1 MERATHIII
10 LTLISC
16 FEIWMCYQILYR
28 TVLEKRY
35 LQTWQKI
42 LIWGNILGMGIVLG
56 VNRNMLFFS
65 SAMLWGCIVF
75 TMLIALFL
83 HVKKWKL
90 IAEIVGIY
98 FLFVA
103 LLDFFFFFCRMAVE
117 NDVYYVFYKGD
128 YFVDKSILYILSRIS
143 ISVMLICFKKEKKGE
158 SILKKTQMF
167 LLITAGILVVIV
179 TGYHFLIYD
188 ILNGLSD
195 ISGWSAACSLLA
207 IFVVVAFCLGISW
220 KNQSL
225 KQENQILEVREK
237 LELDNMRDMT
247 KALEQNRI
255 QVHDMR
261 HHMIILREYALKK
274 EYEAIETYLDQ
285 LLESYVEVQEERWT
299 RIRNLDILLS
309 EKKKEANLENIRFQI
324 ETDVLQSLPFKETET
339 SVLFGNLL
347 DNAIEACKKMK
358 TETRWI
364 RVEIRQ
370 RKGFLFFTIANSIGK
385 RPQEKDGQFY
395 QETQNQRYIQEAERA
410 ICLMLPQMIKTECG
424 VGWNPESVDVP
435 IGGMAHGNAGILM
448 PVLVLWEL
456 TKKKE
461 YGWLAEKIWE
471 YEESLY
477 REETGNWMDIRDHSD
492 EGEDTVAWCHGAAGI
507 LLSRLWCYEKVTD
520 SKWKKR
526 LKKDID
532 RAYQKTS
539 AFWKRDSWSLCHGN
553 SGNLWILNLADRML
567 GKERKERGNY
577 EKIRLLPQE
586 RMNPG
591 LMGGYGGVLLHLLV
605 KLIR

>member
-56 VNRNMLFFS
+56 VNRGIFFLS
-65 SAMLWGCIVF
+65 SAILWLCIFYTIVVAVILNVKRWH
-75 TMLIALFL
+75 LI
-83 HVKKWKL
+83 V
-90 IAEIVGIY
+90 EIVGIY
-98 FLFVA
+98 YLFVA
-103 LLDFFFFFCRMAVE
+103 LLDLFFAFCGIAIG
-117 NDVYYVFYKGD
+117 NDFYQVFSAYNYSGEKC
-128 YFVDKSILYILSRIS
+128 ILFILSRIS
-143 ISVMLICFKKEKKGE
+143 IISILIFLKKERKGE
-158 SILKKTQMF
+158 IIVEKAQTFMLVTM
-167 LLITAGILVVIV
+167 GILVVIV

-195 ISGWSAACSLLA
+195 VSGWSGLLLLTTMIQANQKLKRVEEIQTALKKQVFQYTDNGLVSLNHLQSQNTGA
-207 IFVVVAFCLGISW
+207 YTGEGSLIYAYLNLYRLTNEKVYLQYAVKHAGIVS
-220 KNQSL
+220 
-225 KQENQILEVREK
+225 QILEEDSCSD
-237 LELDNMRDMT
+237 LLGG
-247 KALEQNRI
+247 KAGAAWVFL
-255 QVHDMR
+255 
-261 HHMIILREYALKK
+261 
-274 EYEAIETYLDQ
+274 Q
-285 LLESYVEVQEERWT
+285 L
-299 RIRNLDILLS
+299 
-309 EKKKEANLENIRFQI
+309 
-324 ETDVLQSLPFKETET
+324 
-339 SVLFGNLL
+339 
-347 DNAIEACKKMK
+347 
-358 TETRWI
+358 
-364 RVEIRQ
+364 
-370 RKGFLFFTIANSIGK
+370 
-385 RPQEKDGQFY
+385 Y

-507 LLSRLWCYEKVTD
+507 LLSRLWCYEKITD

-532 RAYQKTS
+532 RGYQKTS

-553 SGNLWILNLADRML
+553 SGNLWILNLADQVL
-567 GKERKERGNY
+567 GKKRKERGNY

>member
-56 VNRNMLFFS
+56 VNRNIFFFS
-65 SAMLWGCIVF
+65 NIMLWSCIF
-75 TMLIALFL
+75 CTMLVTVILN
-83 HVKKWKL
+83 VKKWYL
-90 IAEIVGIY
+90 IIEIVSIY

-103 LLDFFFFFCRMAVE
+103 LLDLFFFFCGIAVG
-117 NDVYYVFYKGD
+117 NDFNQVFRACD
-128 YFVDKSILYILSRIS
+128 YSGEKCVLFTMSRIGIVCILLFLKRES
-143 ISVMLICFKKEKKGE
+143 KGE
-158 SILKKTQMF
+158 VTLKKAQV
-167 LLITAGILVVIV
+167 LLLVTAGILTVIV
-179 TGYHFLIYD
+179 TGYHLLIYD

-195 ISGWSAACSLLA
+195 IGGWSAACSLLA

-237 LELDNMRDMT
+237 LELDNIRDMT

-261 HHMIILREYALKK
+261 HHMIILIEYALKK

-324 ETDVLQSLPFKETET
+324 EADVLQSLPFKETET

-347 DNAIEACKKMK
+347 DNGIEACKKMK

-385 RPQEKDGQFY
+385 RPQEKDGEFVSDK
-395 QETQNQRYIQEAERA
+395 E
-410 ICLMLPQMIKTECG
+410 
-424 VGWNPESVDVP
+424 D
-435 IGGMAHGNAGILM
+435 
-448 PVLVLWEL
+448 
-456 TKKKE
+456 KKV
-461 YGWLAEKIWE
+461 
-471 YEESLY
+471 
-477 REETGNWMDIRDHSD
+477 H
-492 EGEDTVAWCHGAAGI
+492 
-507 LLSRLWCYEKVTD
+507 
-520 SKWKKR
+520 
-526 LKKDID
+526 
-532 RAYQKTS
+532 
-539 AFWKRDSWSLCHGN
+539 
-553 SGNLWILNLADRML
+553 
-567 GKERKERGNY
+567 
-577 EKIRLLPQE
+577 
-586 RMNPG
+586 
-591 LMGGYGGVLLHLLV
+591 GYGLKSIRRIV
-605 KLIR
+605 KKYGGSFQCDVVEEEVKISISFSNK

>member
-56 VNRNMLFFS
+56 VNRGIFFLS
-65 SAMLWGCIVF
+65 SAILWLCIFYTIVVAVILNVKRWH
-75 TMLIALFL
+75 LI
-83 HVKKWKL
+83 V
-90 IAEIVGIY
+90 EIVGIY
-98 FLFVA
+98 YLFVA
-103 LLDFFFFFCRMAVE
+103 LLDLFFAFCGIAIG
-117 NDVYYVFYKGD
+117 NDFYQVFSAYNYSGEKC
-128 YFVDKSILYILSRIS
+128 IL
-143 ISVMLICFKKEKKGE
+143 LIFLKKERKGE
-158 SILKKTQMF
+158 IIVEKAQTFMLVTM
-167 LLITAGILVVIV
+167 GILVVIV

-195 ISGWSAACSLLA
+195 VSGWSAACSLLA

-237 LELDNMRDMT
+237 LELDNMRDMM

-255 QVHDMR
+255 QVH
-261 HHMIILREYALKK
+261 
-274 EYEAIETYLDQ
+274 
-285 LLESYVEVQEERWT
+285 
-299 RIRNLDILLS
+299 DILLS

-324 ETDVLQSLPFKETET
+324 EAEVLQSLPFKETET

-385 RPQEKDGQFY
+385 RPQEKDGEFVSDK
-395 QETQNQRYIQEAERA
+395 E
-410 ICLMLPQMIKTECG
+410 
-424 VGWNPESVDVP
+424 D
-435 IGGMAHGNAGILM
+435 
-448 PVLVLWEL
+448 
-456 TKKKE
+456 KKV
-461 YGWLAEKIWE
+461 
-471 YEESLY
+471 
-477 REETGNWMDIRDHSD
+477 H
-492 EGEDTVAWCHGAAGI
+492 
-507 LLSRLWCYEKVTD
+507 
-520 SKWKKR
+520 
-526 LKKDID
+526 
-532 RAYQKTS
+532 
-539 AFWKRDSWSLCHGN
+539 
-553 SGNLWILNLADRML
+553 
-567 GKERKERGNY
+567 
-577 EKIRLLPQE
+577 
-586 RMNPG
+586 
-591 LMGGYGGVLLHLLV
+591 GYGLKSIRRIV
-605 KLIR
+605 KKYDGSFQCDVVEEEVKISISFSNK

>member
-56 VNRNMLFFS
+56 VNRGIFFLS
-65 SAMLWGCIVF
+65 SAILWLCIFYTIVVAVILNVKRWH
-75 TMLIALFL
+75 LI
-83 HVKKWKL
+83 V
-90 IAEIVGIY
+90 EIVGIY
-98 FLFVA
+98 YLFVA
-103 LLDFFFFFCRMAVE
+103 LLDLFFAFCGIAIG
-117 NDVYYVFYKGD
+117 NDFYQVFSAYNYSGEKC
-128 YFVDKSILYILSRIS
+128 ILFILSRIS
-143 ISVMLICFKKEKKGE
+143 IISILIFLKKERKGE
-158 SILKKTQMF
+158 IIVEKAQTFMLVTM
-167 LLITAGILVVIV
+167 GILVVIV

-195 ISGWSAACSLLA
+195 VSGWSAACSLLA
-207 IFVVVAFCLGISW
+207 IF
-220 KNQSL
+220 
-225 KQENQILEVREK
+225 
-237 LELDNMRDMT
+237 MRDMM

-324 ETDVLQSLPFKETET
+324 EADVLQSLPFKETET

-385 RPQEKDGQFY
+385 RPQEKDGEFVSDK
-395 QETQNQRYIQEAERA
+395 E
-410 ICLMLPQMIKTECG
+410 
-424 VGWNPESVDVP
+424 D
-435 IGGMAHGNAGILM
+435 
-448 PVLVLWEL
+448 
-456 TKKKE
+456 KKV
-461 YGWLAEKIWE
+461 
-471 YEESLY
+471 
-477 REETGNWMDIRDHSD
+477 H
-492 EGEDTVAWCHGAAGI
+492 
-507 LLSRLWCYEKVTD
+507 
-520 SKWKKR
+520 
-526 LKKDID
+526 
-532 RAYQKTS
+532 
-539 AFWKRDSWSLCHGN
+539 
-553 SGNLWILNLADRML
+553 
-567 GKERKERGNY
+567 
-577 EKIRLLPQE
+577 
-586 RMNPG
+586 
-591 LMGGYGGVLLHLLV
+591 GYGLKSIRRIV
-605 KLIR
+605 KKYDGSFQCDVVEEEVKISISFSNK

>member
-56 VNRNMLFFS
+56 VNRGIFFLS
-65 SAMLWGCIVF
+65 SAILWLCIFYTIVVAVILNVKRWH
-75 TMLIALFL
+75 LI
-83 HVKKWKL
+83 V
-90 IAEIVGIY
+90 EIVGIY
-98 FLFVA
+98 YLFVA
-103 LLDFFFFFCRMAVE
+103 LLDLFFAFCGIAIG
-117 NDVYYVFYKGD
+117 NDFYQVFSAYNYSGEKC
-128 YFVDKSILYILSRIS
+128 ILFILSRIS
-143 ISVMLICFKKEKKGE
+143 IISILIFLKKERKGE
-158 SILKKTQMF
+158 IIVEKAQTFMLVTM
-167 LLITAGILVVIV
+167 GILVVIV

-195 ISGWSAACSLLA
+195 VSGWSAACSLLA

-237 LELDNMRDMT
+237 LELDNMRDMM

-255 QVHDMR
+255 QVRDMR

-324 ETDVLQSLPFKETET
+324 EADVLQSLPFKETET

-385 RPQEKDGQFY
+385 RPQEKDGEFVSDK
-395 QETQNQRYIQEAERA
+395 E
-410 ICLMLPQMIKTECG
+410 
-424 VGWNPESVDVP
+424 D
-435 IGGMAHGNAGILM
+435 
-448 PVLVLWEL
+448 
-456 TKKKE
+456 KKV
-461 YGWLAEKIWE
+461 
-471 YEESLY
+471 
-477 REETGNWMDIRDHSD
+477 H
-492 EGEDTVAWCHGAAGI
+492 
-507 LLSRLWCYEKVTD
+507 
-520 SKWKKR
+520 
-526 LKKDID
+526 
-532 RAYQKTS
+532 
-539 AFWKRDSWSLCHGN
+539 
-553 SGNLWILNLADRML
+553 
-567 GKERKERGNY
+567 
-577 EKIRLLPQE
+577 
-586 RMNPG
+586 
-591 LMGGYGGVLLHLLV
+591 GYGLKSIRRIV
-605 KLIR
+605 KKYDGSFQCDVVEEEVKISISFSNK

>member
-56 VNRNMLFFS
+56 VNRGIFFLS
-65 SAMLWGCIVF
+65 SAILWLCIFYTIVVAVILNVKRWH
-75 TMLIALFL
+75 LI
-83 HVKKWKL
+83 V
-90 IAEIVGIY
+90 EIVGIY
-98 FLFVA
+98 YLFVA
-103 LLDFFFFFCRMAVE
+103 LLDLFFAFGGIAIG
-117 NDVYYVFYKGD
+117 NDFYQVFSAYNYSGEKC
-128 YFVDKSILYILSRIS
+128 ILFILSRIS
-143 ISVMLICFKKEKKGE
+143 IISILIFLKKERKGE
-158 SILKKTQMF
+158 IIVEKAQTFMLVTM
-167 LLITAGILVVIV
+167 GILVVIV

-195 ISGWSAACSLLA
+195 VSGWSAACSLLA

-237 LELDNMRDMT
+237 LELDNMRDMM

-324 ETDVLQSLPFKETET
+324 EADVLQSLPFKETET

-385 RPQEKDGQFY
+385 RPQEKDGEFVSDK
-395 QETQNQRYIQEAERA
+395 E
-410 ICLMLPQMIKTECG
+410 
-424 VGWNPESVDVP
+424 D
-435 IGGMAHGNAGILM
+435 
-448 PVLVLWEL
+448 
-456 TKKKE
+456 KKV
-461 YGWLAEKIWE
+461 
-471 YEESLY
+471 
-477 REETGNWMDIRDHSD
+477 H
-492 EGEDTVAWCHGAAGI
+492 
-507 LLSRLWCYEKVTD
+507 
-520 SKWKKR
+520 
-526 LKKDID
+526 
-532 RAYQKTS
+532 
-539 AFWKRDSWSLCHGN
+539 
-553 SGNLWILNLADRML
+553 
-567 GKERKERGNY
+567 
-577 EKIRLLPQE
+577 
-586 RMNPG
+586 
-591 LMGGYGGVLLHLLV
+591 GYGLKSIRRIV
-605 KLIR
+605 KKYDGSFQCDVVEEEVKISISFSNK

>member
-56 VNRNMLFFS
+56 VNRNIFFFS
-65 SAMLWGCIVF
+65 NSMLWNCIIF
-75 TMLIALFL
+75 TILIAVISN
-83 HVKKWKL
+83 VKRWHL
-90 IAEIVGIY
+90 IAEVVGIY

-103 LLDFFFFFCRMAVE
+103 PLDFFFFFCGMAMGK
-117 NDVYYVFYKGD
+117 DMYQVFYENG
-128 YFVDKSILYILSRIS
+128 YFLNRSGLYVLSRMS
-143 ISVMLICFKKEKKGE
+143 IMIMLFFIRKGRIGE
-158 SILKKTQMF
+158 SILKKVQVF
-167 LLITAGILVVIV
+167 LFVIAGILVLIV

-195 ISGWSAACSLLA
+195 FTGWSAACSLVA
-207 IFVVVAFCLGISW
+207 VFVIIAFCLGICW

-274 EYEAIETYLDQ
+274 EYKAIETYLDQ

-324 ETDVLQSLPFKETET
+324 EADVLQSLPFKETET

-370 RKGFLFFTIANSIGK
+370 RKGFLFFTIANSIGE
-385 RPQEKDGQFY
+385 RPQEKDGEFVSDK
-395 QETQNQRYIQEAERA
+395 E
-410 ICLMLPQMIKTECG
+410 
-424 VGWNPESVDVP
+424 D
-435 IGGMAHGNAGILM
+435 
-448 PVLVLWEL
+448 
-456 TKKKE
+456 KKV
-461 YGWLAEKIWE
+461 
-471 YEESLY
+471 
-477 REETGNWMDIRDHSD
+477 H
-492 EGEDTVAWCHGAAGI
+492 
-507 LLSRLWCYEKVTD
+507 
-520 SKWKKR
+520 
-526 LKKDID
+526 
-532 RAYQKTS
+532 
-539 AFWKRDSWSLCHGN
+539 
-553 SGNLWILNLADRML
+553 
-567 GKERKERGNY
+567 
-577 EKIRLLPQE
+577 
-586 RMNPG
+586 
-591 LMGGYGGVLLHLLV
+591 GYGLKSIRRIV
-605 KLIR
+605 KKYGGSFQCDVVEEEIKISISFSNK

>member
-1 MERATHIII
+1 
-10 LTLISC
+10 
-16 FEIWMCYQILYR
+16 
-28 TVLEKRY
+28 
-35 LQTWQKI
+35 
-42 LIWGNILGMGIVLG
+42 
-56 VNRNMLFFS
+56 
-65 SAMLWGCIVF
+65 
-75 TMLIALFL
+75 
-83 HVKKWKL
+83 
-90 IAEIVGIY
+90 
-98 FLFVA
+98 
-103 LLDFFFFFCRMAVE
+103 
-117 NDVYYVFYKGD
+117 
-128 YFVDKSILYILSRIS
+128 
-143 ISVMLICFKKEKKGE
+143 GE

-385 RPQEKDGQFY
+385 RPQEKDGQFVSDK
-395 QETQNQRYIQEAERA
+395 E
-410 ICLMLPQMIKTECG
+410 
-424 VGWNPESVDVP
+424 D
-435 IGGMAHGNAGILM
+435 
-448 PVLVLWEL
+448 
-456 TKKKE
+456 KKV
-461 YGWLAEKIWE
+461 
-471 YEESLY
+471 
-477 REETGNWMDIRDHSD
+477 H
-492 EGEDTVAWCHGAAGI
+492 
-507 LLSRLWCYEKVTD
+507 
-520 SKWKKR
+520 
-526 LKKDID
+526 
-532 RAYQKTS
+532 
-539 AFWKRDSWSLCHGN
+539 
-553 SGNLWILNLADRML
+553 
-567 GKERKERGNY
+567 
-577 EKIRLLPQE
+577 
-586 RMNPG
+586 
-591 LMGGYGGVLLHLLV
+591 GYGLKSIRRIV
-605 KLIR
+605 KKYGGSFQCDVVEEEVKISISFSNK

>member
-56 VNRNMLFFS
+56 VNRSIFYFS
-65 SAMLWGCIVF
+65 NLMLWSCIIYISFV
-75 TMLIALFL
+75 TIVLN
-83 HVKKWKL
+83 VKKWYL
-90 IAEIVGIY
+90 IVEIVGIY
-98 FLFVA
+98 FLLVA
-103 LLDFFFFFCRMAVE
+103 LLDFSFFFCEMAVGY
-117 NDVYYVFYKGD
+117 NIYQMYYEGS
-128 YFVDKSILYILSRIS
+128 YFIEKCILYMLSRLSVLSILL
-143 ISVMLICFKKEKKGE
+143 LLKKERKNE
-158 SILKKTQMF
+158 VILKQTQIF
-167 LLITAGILVVIV
+167 LFVTAGIFTGIV
-179 TGYHFLIYD
+179 TGYHLLIYD

-195 ISGWSAACSLLA
+195 FTGWSAACSLVA
-207 IFVVVAFCLGISW
+207 VFVIIAFCLGICW
-220 KNQSL
+220 KNQGL

-237 LELDNMRDMT
+237 MELDNLQDMT

-324 ETDVLQSLPFKETET
+324 EADVLQSLPFKETET

-370 RKGFLFFTIANSIGK
+370 RKGFLFFTIANSIGE
-385 RPQEKDGQFY
+385 RPQEKDGEFVSDKEDKKVHGYGLKSIRRIVKKYDGSFQ
-395 QETQNQRYIQEAERA
+395 
-410 ICLMLPQMIKTECG
+410 C
-424 VGWNPESVDVP
+424 DV
-435 IGGMAHGNAGILM
+435 
-448 PVLVLWEL
+448 
-456 TKKKE
+456 
-461 YGWLAEKIWE
+461 
-471 YEESLY
+471 
-477 REETGNWMDIRDHSD
+477 R
-492 EGEDTVAWCHGAAGI
+492 EGEI
-507 LLSRLWCYEKVTD
+507 
-520 SKWKKR
+520 
-526 LKKDID
+526 
-532 RAYQKTS
+532 
-539 AFWKRDSWSLCHGN
+539 
-553 SGNLWILNLADRML
+553 
-567 GKERKERGNY
+567 
-577 EKIRLLPQE
+577 KISISFS
-586 RMNPG
+586 N
-591 LMGGYGGVLLHLLV
+591 
-605 KLIR
+605 K

>member
-309 EKKKEANLENIRFQI
+309 EKKKEANLENIGFQI

-385 RPQEKDGQFY
+385 RPQEKDGQFVSDK
-395 QETQNQRYIQEAERA
+395 E
-410 ICLMLPQMIKTECG
+410 
-424 VGWNPESVDVP
+424 D
-435 IGGMAHGNAGILM
+435 
-448 PVLVLWEL
+448 
-456 TKKKE
+456 KKV
-461 YGWLAEKIWE
+461 
-471 YEESLY
+471 
-477 REETGNWMDIRDHSD
+477 H
-492 EGEDTVAWCHGAAGI
+492 
-507 LLSRLWCYEKVTD
+507 
-520 SKWKKR
+520 
-526 LKKDID
+526 
-532 RAYQKTS
+532 
-539 AFWKRDSWSLCHGN
+539 
-553 SGNLWILNLADRML
+553 
-567 GKERKERGNY
+567 
-577 EKIRLLPQE
+577 
-586 RMNPG
+586 
-591 LMGGYGGVLLHLLV
+591 GYGLKSIRRIV
-605 KLIR
+605 KKYGGSFQCDVVEEEVKISISFSNK